1 MLLIGGRRVSSDGRK
16 GPSSNLYRSTVRH
29 SGDRKRRK
37 RQQKASG
44 KMIIVEQILNEAV
57 ETQQRGDFDIAL
69 GLYQR
74 LLD

>member
-1 MLLIGGRRVSSDGRK
+1 
-16 GPSSNLYRSTVRH
+16 
-29 SGDRKRRK
+29 
-37 RQQKASG
+37 
-44 KMIIVEQILNEAV
+44 MIIVEQILNEAV